1 MVNKQHC
8 SVSLLQPP
16 VLIRPGAFCFLLMK
30 QVLLSRVTYSPVNK
44 CISSFTA
51 LPGMCSSDFGK
62 TVVPSWQML
71 HWHRVFLLLPFF
83 PWGKNSTNFTS
94 LLYLSALIA
103 FLERMIWR
111 CEFSFRCTH
120 RHCHCHC
127 HVPVFRLHSGSL
139 RGSASTVTLRPVK
152 PPLTAVSIFLSSF
165 YSSRLLTHEWFP
177 LFFLLSSL
185 PVCLF
190 VVVLPWSTPHPSV
203 TPSAFFYLSTSP
215 FSLSFSSIYLSLS
228 PSHSLLSI
236 FHSPPLILPLLH
248 TLLVLFPKSPK
259 SRGSKHKSR
268 RKSKKLREPSTV
280 CSPFL
285 QCHVGGGGEERGGDL
300 YIFCIY
306 LSMSFAPHACW
317 TELLTHSALSSFN
330 TFYNIIWWLSF
341 LPVIFCLSYYK
352 RKYGNASLYFF
363 FFFSLP

>member
-139 RGSASTVTLRPVK
+139 QGVSQHCH
-152 PPLTAVSIFLSSF
+152 TAACKATSHCCQHFLVILLFLQALDSWMVSPFLSVVLSSCLSF
-165 YSSRLLTHEWFP
+165 CCCPPVVHSTP
-177 LFFLLSSL
+177 LCHAICLLLSVHLSFL
-185 PVCLF
+185 PLI
-190 VVVLPWSTPHPSV
+190 L
-203 TPSAFFYLSTSP
+203 FYLSFTLP
-215 FSLSFSSIYLSLS
+215 LSFSFIYLSLS
-228 PSHSLLSI
+228 PSHFASSA
-236 FHSPPLILPLLH
+236 H
-248 TLLVLFPKSPK
+248 TPCLVSKEPKVK
-259 SRGSKHKSR
+259 GFKAQVKTEIQ
-268 RKSKKLREPSTV
+268 KA
-280 CSPFL
+280 
-285 QCHVGGGGEERGGDL
+285 ERA
-300 YIFCIY
+300 IHC
-306 LSMSFAPHACW
+306 M
-317 TELLTHSALSSFN
+317 
-330 TFYNIIWWLSF
+330 
-341 LPVIFCLSYYK
+341 
-352 RKYGNASLYFF
+352 
-363 FFFSLP
+363 

>member
-139 RGSASTVTLRPVK
+139 QGVSQHCHTAACKATSHCCQHFLVILLFLQALDSWMVSPFLSVVLSSCLVFLLLSTRGPLHTPLSRHLPSFIC
-152 PPLTAVSIFLSSF
+152 PPL
-165 YSSRLLTHEWFP
+165 
-177 LFFLLSSL
+177 
-185 PVCLF
+185 
-190 VVVLPWSTPHPSV
+190 
-203 TPSAFFYLSTSP
+203 
-215 FSLSFSSIYLSLS
+215 LS

-236 FHSPPLILPLLH
+236 FHSPPLILFYLSFTLPLSLFYLSF
-248 TLLVLFPKSPK
+248 TLSP
-259 SRGSKHKSR
+259 SS
-268 RKSKKLREPSTV
+268 
-280 CSPFL
+280 
-285 QCHVGGGGEERGGDL
+285 
-300 YIFCIY
+300 IY
-306 LSMSFAPHACW
+306 LSLSPSHFASSAHTPCLVSKEPKVKGFKAQVK
-317 TELLTHSALSSFN
+317 TEIQKAERAIH
-330 TFYNIIWWLSF
+330 
-341 LPVIFCLSYYK
+341 CM
-352 RKYGNASLYFF
+352 
-363 FFFSLP
+363 